1 LSVKRTYETMFIVAP
16 TVGPDA
22 HERLVASFESIIT
35 ENDGTML
42 NTIKWGV
49 RTLAYE
55 IAKFREGIYTIFEYE
70 APGTLIQEL
79 ERRMRLNDS
88 VLKFLTIKTERKKK
102 LLNKGAAKRNKREA
116 RKKRKAG
123 KQS

>member
-1 LSVKRTYETMFIVAP
+1 MFIVAP

-22 HERLVASFESIIT
+22 YERLVGSFESIIT
-35 ENDGTML
+35 DNEGTML
-42 NTIKWGV
+42 NTTKWGV

-70 APGTLIQEL
+70 APGSIIQEL

-88 VLKFLTIKTERKKK
+88 VLKFLTTKTERKKK
-102 LLNKGAAKRNKREA
+102 LLDKGAVKRNKREA